1 MGSGRK
7 LHSHWSMALET
18 TTTSAGLACGEWAGG
33 GEGFEGCVDDD
44 GLVSRHKLSQS
55 RRILPGQEARQTDQA
70 RDRRE

>member
-1 MGSGRK
+1 MGSSRK

-18 TTTSAGLACGEWAGG
+18 LTISAGLACGEWAGG
-33 GEGFEGCVDDD
+33 GEVFEGCVDD

-70 RDRRE
+70 RD